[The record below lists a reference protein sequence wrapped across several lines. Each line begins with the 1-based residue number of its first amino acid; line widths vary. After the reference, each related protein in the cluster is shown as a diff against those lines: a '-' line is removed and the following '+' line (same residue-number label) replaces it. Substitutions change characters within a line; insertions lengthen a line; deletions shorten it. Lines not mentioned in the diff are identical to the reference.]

1 MATLEITQDNVEEFN
16 TGIEDAP
23 ALLPMLRVVKDVR
36 QTVQKQR
43 IRVSNQLSALE
54 RNADQSTE
62 KDRKMLEAWLEVF
75 EQIET
80 RANKDL
86 SKAVRSS
93 GLRIY
98 DRLIEQKG
106 IGDIMA
112 ARLIVEIDIV
122 RADTVSS
129 LWKYAGYG
137 VNAEGKRD
145 RPVKGQKLGYN
156 KELKIVLRLIVESF
170 IKCKS
175 PYASI
180 YYTEKEKWM
189 ARPDMTKMHAHNAAI
204 GKVAKVFL
212 AHLWHVW
219 RVVDGL
225 PIRSVFA
232 IEKMGHTHYITP
244 EEYGWDVSQITQ

>member
-1 MATLEITQDNVEEFN
+1 MDYTETVQQDEIQQTS
-16 TGIEDAP
+16 EDVP
-23 ALLPMLRVVKDVR
+23 TLLPMLRVVKDVR
-36 QTVQKQR
+36 QAVQKQR

-54 RNADQSTE
+54 RNVDQATE

-75 EQIET
+75 EDIES
-80 RANKDL
+80 RANRDL
-86 SKAVRSS
+86 SRAVK
-93 GLRIY
+93 GAGMPIY
-98 DRLIEQKG
+98 NRLVDIKG

-112 ARLIVEIDIV
+112 ARILAEIDIV

-137 VNAEGKRD
+137 VNADGKRD

-156 KELKIVLRLIVESF
+156 KELKIVIRLAVESF
-170 IKCKS
+170 IKSRS
-175 PYASI
+175 PYASL

-189 ARPDMTKMHAHNAAI
+189 AREGITKMHAHNAAI

-232 IEKMGHTHYITP
+232 IEKMGHTHYIRP
-244 EEYGWDVSQITQ
+244 EEFGWDVSS